1 MEDLVDRHGD
11 GLNAPGDIIARG
23 MRKKDKSKRSRLTSV
38 AEDVFA
44 ENE

>member
-1 MEDLVDRHGD
+1 MERHGD
-11 GLNAPGDIIARG
+11 GLNAPGDIKAKG
-23 MRKKDKSKRSRLTSV
+23 MRKNDKSKRSRLTSV